1 MPKDSI
7 IYSFLVHFQWNEI
20 VINEGSE
27 LTAESWFYCCSLST
41 QKKIKPFCL
50 LLADPVHSWHLGLL
64 QQGTKQSLMEIN
76 LLEGVNES
84 PNCLSMQDLLEHY
97 ALPEGPFS
105 VRVAINIS
113 NKPKLP
119 VKRGW
124 RADSSPM
131 ICLIKAWFLL
141 FLTFSKACVCVQE
154 GRYQKSNQTKMR
166 RHRNSS

>member
-1 MPKDSI
+1 MKVQSSQQRADSTAAP
-7 IYSFLVHFQWNEI
+7 FQLW
-20 VINEGSE
+20 
-27 LTAESWFYCCSLST
+27 
-41 QKKIKPFCL
+41 KKIKPFCL

-64 QQGTKQSLMEIN
+64 QQGTKQSLKEIN

-97 ALPEGPFS
+97 ELPEGSFS

-124 RADSSPM
+124 RVDTSPM

-141 FLTFSKACVCVQE
+141 FLFMTFSKACVCLWA
-154 GRYQKSNQTKMR
+154 RRKLPKIKSNQKEKTQKQFLEQMMFNS
-166 RHRNSS
+166 RNTSWLFFFF